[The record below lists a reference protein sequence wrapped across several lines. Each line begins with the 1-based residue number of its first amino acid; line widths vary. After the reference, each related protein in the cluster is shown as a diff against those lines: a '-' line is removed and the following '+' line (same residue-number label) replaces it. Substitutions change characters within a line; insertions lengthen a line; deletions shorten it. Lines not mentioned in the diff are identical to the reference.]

1 MPWAPAAGSALMI
14 PSGSKPHLFV
24 ALNDPKTFAGYGA
37 QPHVFL
43 VNFTTVYPGIPYDT
57 TCVFQNGVHPF
68 IKHLSYVNY
77 AGARFEP
84 ESNVITLA
92 QKGIITPYPP
102 DFSVQIVQLIKA
114 GVATSSYTKNVF
126 KGLSL

>member
-1 MPWAPAAGSALMI
+1 MI

-24 ALNDPKTFAGYGA
+24 ALNDPKTFTGYGA
-37 QPHVFL
+37 QPHVFM
-43 VNFTTVYPGIPYDT
+43 VNFTTVYPGIPHDT

-84 ESNVITLA
+84 ESNVIALV
-92 QKGIITPYPP
+92 QKGIITLCPP
-102 DFSVQIVQLIKA
+102 DIAANAVQLIKT
-114 GVATSSYTKNVF
+114 GVTTSPYTKNVY